1 MKADAH
7 TEAEIKALVDDI
19 WKEYARKNL
28 EGCMRY
34 WTSDPD
40 LVAIGTGA
48 DELRLGP
55 DELKHSLERDFQQA
69 EDIEITMAWLRLSAA
84 GNVAWSAANVQMSA
98 TVDNQR
104 TTLPCRL
111 TNVFE
116 KRDGTWRIMLLHLS
130 LPATEQES
138 GQSWPTS

>member
-1 MKADAH
+1 MKADTH
-7 TEAEIKALVDDI
+7 TEAEIKALVEDM
-19 WKEYARKNL
+19 WKEYAYKNVQA
-28 EGCMRY
+28 CMQY

-40 LVAIGTGA
+40 LVTIGTGT

-69 EDIEITMAWLRLSAA
+69 EDVAITMEWLRFSTA

-104 TTLPCRL
+104 VTLPCRM

-116 KRDGTWRIMLLHLS
+116 KRDGTWRIMQMHLS
-130 LPATEQES
+130 LPATAQES
-138 GQSWPTS
+138 GQSWPAE